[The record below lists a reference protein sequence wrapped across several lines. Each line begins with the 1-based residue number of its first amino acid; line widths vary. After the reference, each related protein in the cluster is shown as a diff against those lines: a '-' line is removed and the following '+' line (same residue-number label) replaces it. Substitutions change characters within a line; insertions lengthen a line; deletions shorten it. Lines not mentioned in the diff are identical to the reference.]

1 MSEQNNNF
9 EIKDEQLKKVSGGIS
24 ISYNRLDV
32 GDVFKQCDMFYF
44 VVSKTINGPFSDD
57 SMIAIRP
64 FQMTDSNKLVPMKN
78 QDDLVSYNFLIR
90 FTYMPSLSDP
100 NLIQN

>member
-1 MSEQNNNF
+1 MSEKKSNI
-9 EIKDEQLKKVSGGIS
+9 EIKDEQLEIVNGGLS
-24 ISYNRLDV
+24 ISYNRFDV

-57 SMIAIRP
+57 SKISIRP
-64 FQMTDSNKLVPMKN
+64 FQMSNTNKLVPMKN
-78 QDDLVSYNFLIR
+78 QDDLVSYNFLIK
-90 FTYMPSLSDP
+90 FPYMPLLSDP